1 MLPRRP
7 AVGPGEIPHGKER
20 LVPSSVQVVRHY
32 GVPALFLLAVLALG
46 FLASGQRGAT
56 YGAESAGEVGRYQTR
71 VVGSQTRLFSVA
83 FLIDTQTGATWRS
96 MIQGNTAE
104 APAEGQ
110 AVRRYQ
116 MDVSYSSDNKVGQE
130 NAGATRVDTLTGKS
144 WYLYTE
150 PFRLR
155 WAPIAAEKRAEE
167 AKK

>member
-1 MLPRRP
+1 M
-7 AVGPGEIPHGKER
+7 
-20 LVPSSVQVVRHY
+20 PSSVQVVRHY

-104 APAEGQ
+104 PWKRIPETENEAPAEGQ